1 MQFIGSVSKKGILA
15 DNLEKEVDN
24 LPVTDGVYY
33 RNFPIISTFDGSI
46 QLDALCCSDDYGV
59 LIFHIYEEQDYNVSF
74 FDTVENAHLR
84 VISLLSEVKSLSIRR
99 QLIVPVTSFVYAP
112 RLIDN
117 ELDFEE
123 DDMFIIR
130 HASELSQLLSKCEW
144 DASNNMKAVLSRMQS
159 LTGLKS
165 KTQKREYIKKPDSK
179 GATLRKLESDLATL
193 DINQTRAVLEN
204 VDSVQRIRGL
214 AGSGKTIVLARKI
227 AHLHAQN
234 SDWKIAIT
242 FNTRSLKE
250 QFKRLISL
258 FYKDARQTS
267 EEPNWKNV
275 NIMQAWGSPS
285 SDGVYY
291 RACVSNNVKYYD
303 FSSAKYICSS
313 NETELQAVC
322 RDWLEHKPVKV
333 KKLYDLILV
342 DEAQDF
348 TPEFLRLCYELLGDK
363 KRLVYAYDELQNLS
377 DSSMPSPDEI
387 WGVDSLGQPVVSFDN
402 KACDI
407 ILDVCYRNPGPILSA
422 AHALGFGIYRDEMI
436 QMFDFSELWSEIGY
450 EVKAGELAEGK
461 YVELARSVRSS
472 PTLLTSHN
480 TVDELIQFRCFNSL
494 IEESDWIASEIL
506 KNLNDDELL
515 PGDIIVIFPDAMRLR
530 SSVGYL
536 REKLYALG
544 VKSNIAGVT
553 SSPDEFFSD
562 DSITFTSIYRAK
574 GNEAAVVYILGAG
587 WCNGVYELSKRRNVL
602 FTAMTRTKAWLRVC
616 GSGANF
622 MKLQKEFEKVKSN
635 DFKLCFTYPTAEQRE
650 TMRVVNRDM
659 TVSERRR
666 VNQARNKAEDLTMLL
681 SSEVNPEDIP
691 LEVRNRL
698 IAMLKGQGAS

>member
-1 MQFIGSVSKKGILA
+1 MQFIGSASKKGILA
-15 DNLEKEVDN
+15 GNLEKEIDN
-24 LPVTDGVYY
+24 IPDAEGVYY

-46 QLDALCCSDDYGV
+46 QLDALCCADDYGV
-59 LIFHIYEEQDYNVSF
+59 LIFHIYEEQEYNVAF
-74 FDTVENAHLR
+74 FETVENAHLR
-84 VISLLSEVKSLSIRR
+84 VISLLSEVKSLNRKR

-112 RLIDN
+112 RLIN
-117 ELDFEE
+117 GEIDFEE

-130 HASELSQLLSKCEW
+130 HTSELPQLLVASDW
-144 DASNNMKAVLSRMQS
+144 DAAINMKAVLSRMQS

-165 KTQKREYIKKPDSK
+165 KTQKRDYLKSPDSK
-179 GATLRKLESDLATL
+179 GAALRKLESDLATL

-227 AHLHAQN
+227 AHLHAQH
-234 SDWKIAIT
+234 SDWNIAVT

-250 QFKRLISL
+250 QFTRLISL
-258 FYKDARQTS
+258 FYKDARQTN
-267 EEPNWKNV
+267 EEPNWKKV
-275 NIMQAWGSPS
+275 NILHAWGSPNS
-285 SDGVYY
+285 EGIYY
-291 RACVSNNVKYYD
+291 KACLDNNVKYYD
-303 FSSAKYICSS
+303 FSMAKYIRAPG
-313 NETELQAVC
+313 ETEFQSVC
-322 RDWLEHKPVKV
+322 KNWLDNKPINI
-333 KKLYDLILV
+333 KKMYDLILI

-348 TPEFLRLCYELLGDK
+348 TPEFLKLCYELLGDK

-387 WGVDSLGQPVVSFDN
+387 WGLDSSGQPVVSFNN

-461 YVELARSVRSS
+461 YVELARSSRSS

-480 TVDELIQFRCFNSL
+480 TVDDLIQFKYFNNL
-494 IEESDWIASEIL
+494 NEESDWIASEIL
-506 KNLNDDELL
+506 KNLHEDELL
-515 PGDIIVIFPDAMRLR
+515 PSDIIVIFPDAIKLR

-536 REKLYALG
+536 RDKLYSLG

-587 WCNGVYELSKRRNVL
+587 WCNAVYELSKRRNVL

-616 GSGANF
+616 GSGSNF
-622 MKLQKEFEKVKSN
+622 MKLLAEFEMVKSN
-635 DFKLCFTYPTAEQRE
+635 DFKLCFTYPTSEQRE

-659 TVSERRR
+659 TASERRR
-666 VNQARNKAEDLTMLL
+666 VNQARSKAEDLTMLL

-691 LEVRNRL
+691 LDVRNRL
-698 IAMLKGQGAS
+698 IAMLKGQGAL

>member
-1 MQFIGSVSKKGILA
+1 MQFIGSASKKGILA
-15 DNLEKEVDN
+15 TDLERGVSN
-24 LPVTDGVYY
+24 LPETEGVYY
-33 RNFPIISTFDGSI
+33 RNFPIISTFDGAI
-46 QLDALCCSDDYGV
+46 QLDALCCSADYGV
-59 LIFHIYEEQDYNVSF
+59 LIFHIYEEQDYNVGF
-74 FDTVENAHLR
+74 FETVENAHLR
-84 VISLLSEVKSLSIRR
+84 VISLLSEVKSLTKKRN
-99 QLIVPVTSFVYAP
+99 LIVPVNSFVYAP

-117 ELDFEE
+117 EHDFEE
-123 DDMFIIR
+123 DDMFVIR
-130 HASELSQLLSKCEW
+130 NTSEISQILEECDW
-144 DASNNMKAVLSRMQS
+144 DSADNMKAVLSRMQS

-165 KTQKREYIKKPDSK
+165 KTQKREYLKRPDSK

-227 AHLHAQN
+227 AHLHAQQ
-234 SDWKIAIT
+234 SDWKIAVT

-250 QFKRLISL
+250 QFTRLISL
-258 FYKDARQTS
+258 FYKDARQTN

-275 NIMQAWGSPS
+275 NILHAWGSPN

-291 RACVSNNVKYYD
+291 KACLDSNVKYYD
-303 FSSAKYICSS
+303 FSMAKSICASD
-313 NETELQAVC
+313 ETEFQAVC
-322 RDWLEHKPVKV
+322 RNWLEHKPSIVNKM
-333 KKLYDLILV
+333 YDLILI

-348 TPEFLRLCYELLGDK
+348 TPEFLKLCSELLGNT

-387 WGVDSLGQPVVSFDN
+387 WGVDSNGQPVVSFDN

-450 EVKAGELAEGK
+450 EVISGTLEEGK
-461 YVELARSVRSS
+461 YVELARSERSS

-480 TVDELIQFRCFNSL
+480 TIDDLIQFKCFNGL

-506 KNLNDDELL
+506 NNLHNDELL
-515 PGDIIVIFPDAMRLR
+515 PSDIIVIYPDAMKLR
-530 SSVGYL
+530 GNVGYL
-536 REKLYALG
+536 RDKLFSLG
-544 VKSNIAGVT
+544 VKTNIAGVT
-553 SSPDEFFSD
+553 SSPDEFFSED
-562 DSITFTSIYRAK
+562 AITITSIYRAK
-574 GNEAAVVYILGAG
+574 GNEAAIVYIMGAG
-587 WCNGVYELSKRRNVL
+587 WCNATYELSKRRNVL

-616 GSGANF
+616 GSGSYF
-622 MKLQKEFEKVKSN
+622 IKLYEEFEKVKSSG
-635 DFKLCFTYPTAEQRE
+635 FRLCFTYPTAEQRE

-659 TVSERRR
+659 TASERRR
-666 VNQARNKAEDLTMLL
+666 VNQARNKAEDLTKLL

-691 LEVRNRL
+691 LEVRTRL
-698 IAMLKGQGAS
+698 IAMLKGQ